1 MKHRTDD
8 GPGRPRAERLKPLRK
23 RTPQTAN
30 IYLSG
35 VITMM
40 NPPRYPIS
48 TMDLLEDYIQRLGS
62 NSIFIV
68 NVAQIMHDGSK
79 WGSRGLNLR
88 TPTLAEYFGTLEDA
102 VLRTCS
108 LIKDLQA
115 ISYKEANYYQLNRAN
130 QLCIQI
136 AEFAQENYIEFDM
149 SQFDEFYTTCKD

>member
-1 MKHRTDD
+1 
-8 GPGRPRAERLKPLRK
+8 
-23 RTPQTAN
+23 
-30 IYLSG
+30 
-35 VITMM
+35 MM
-40 NPPRYPIS
+40 NQPRYPIS

-68 NVAQIMHDGSK
+68 NVAQIMHEYSSPRCGYSYE
-79 WGSRGLNLR
+79 SRVQSFLAH
-88 TPTLAEYFGTLEDA
+88 AEYFGTLEDA